1 MRTFTPHRRLP
12 GQTRLGF
19 SLVLIVGLVSS
30 LVGLGAR
37 AMPGSGTLSPAA
49 PTLSYTAGPFLVAN
63 PGAQAGGGPV
73 CNGPETCD
81 DYALTV
87 AVPAGYDANHNIRIE
102 IGWPVAGADFDVYI
116 LRGESVIATAASSSD
131 PEVAIIPALAGEY
144 IVRVV
149 PFAPAGQSITGNI
162 NLTEVTQ
169 GPPPSA
175 GIAPRYSVF
184 NPPSGLGQS
193 AGEPSIGAN
202 WRTDKVLFQAV
213 LETLR
218 VSFDDCASPA
228 VAA

>member
-1 MRTFTPHRRLP
+1 MVGRCVMGRKPATIMRSRWLFPLAMMRITTFGSR
-12 GQTRLGF
+12 
-19 SLVLIVGLVSS
+19 
-30 LVGLGAR
+30 LVGPWRAR
-37 AMPGSGTLSPAA
+37 IS
-49 PTLSYTAGPFLVAN
+49 
-63 PGAQAGGGPV
+63 
-73 CNGPETCD
+73 
-81 DYALTV
+81 
-87 AVPAGYDANHNIRIE
+87 
-102 IGWPVAGADFDVYI
+102 DVYI